1 MNCSKCGRALPDN
14 AVFCS
19 GCGSPVESETKTDSP
34 AATLPPVPPSFSRTV
49 SRSGGRTKKRKG
61 TKGTGCLVASLIFFI
76 ICAVITALL
85 IFGPRASKGTF
96 APKDGTSAVSTL
108 SQSSASESSKA
119 EETTALPPSA
129 QSEEK

>member
-49 SRSGGRTKKRKG
+49 SRSGGRTKKKKG

-85 IFGPRASKGTF
+85 IFGPRASKGSF

>member
-49 SRSGGRTKKRKG
+49 SRSGGRTKERKG

-85 IFGPRASKGTF
+85 IFGPRASKGSF

>member
-85 IFGPRASKGTF
+85 IFGPRASKGSF